1 MCDGIFATAAAGIVR
16 SLITID
22 SVTME
27 AVMSSTLVQGE
38 ERVELGGP
46 GSRHDLATY
55 WGRVR
60 HYAETTNPANL
71 LARCVP
77 SP

>member
-1 MCDGIFATAAAGIVR
+1 
-16 SLITID
+16 
-22 SVTME
+22 ME
-27 AVMSSTLVQGE
+27 AVMSSTLVKGVEGE

>member
-1 MCDGIFATAAAGIVR
+1 
-16 SLITID
+16 
-22 SVTME
+22 
-27 AVMSSTLVQGE
+27 MSSTLVKGVEGE

-77 SP
+77 SS

>member
-1 MCDGIFATAAAGIVR
+1 
-16 SLITID
+16 
-22 SVTME
+22 ME
-27 AVMSSTLVQGE
+27 AVMSGTLVQGE

-55 WGRVR
+55 WGRAR

>member
-1 MCDGIFATAAAGIVR
+1 
-16 SLITID
+16 
-22 SVTME
+22 
-27 AVMSSTLVQGE
+27 MSSTLVKGVEGE

-60 HYAETTNPANL
+60 HYVETTNPANL